1 MAKKAMRADEKSVQ
15 EHPVEG
21 QHFRDEPGVTP
32 PDKSAGEVAAERV
45 ATARAARDHDSTV
58 ALSMQEL
65 RPPGRNTGLGAAAQ
79 QPYRTDEMPITES
92 ERRARD
98 GS

>member
-1 MAKKAMRADEKSVQ
+1 
-15 EHPVEG
+15 
-21 QHFRDEPGVTP
+21 
-32 PDKSAGEVAAERV
+32 
-45 ATARAARDHDSTV
+45 
-58 ALSMQEL
+58 MQEL